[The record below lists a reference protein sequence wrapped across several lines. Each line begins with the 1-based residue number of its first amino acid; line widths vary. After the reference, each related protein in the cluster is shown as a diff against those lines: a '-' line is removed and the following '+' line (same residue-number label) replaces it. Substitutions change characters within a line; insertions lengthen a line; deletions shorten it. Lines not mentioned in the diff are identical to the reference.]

1 MANAAHY
8 TDGGKFRIEL
18 VTQAIVFYEK
28 SVQIPGEE
36 GRDPINITTNDN
48 GDLLSFAPPIRGQI
62 TPAQAVV
69 TYDST
74 DLTAIKAA
82 VNVKDTIL
90 VTYPDDTTEAAIT
103 GWLRSAIPDNAE
115 DAAQP
120 TMTVTFEFEGEAPA

>member
-1 MANAAHY
+1 MANALHF
-8 TDGGKFRIEL
+8 TDGAKFRIEL

-28 SVQIPGEE
+28 SVQIPGIE

-48 GDLLSFAPPIRGQI
+48 GDTLSFAPPVRGQV

-74 DLTAIKAA
+74 DLTAILAA
-82 VNVKDTIL
+82 RNVKDTIL
-90 VTYPDDTTEAAIT
+90 VKYPDDTTEDPQV